1 MPSRVAIDT
10 NIFIHLTNSQEN
22 PDSHI
27 DQLLMHLAKS
37 DPRLC
42 VDSTRKIGNEY
53 EEKLGPRI
61 RNESE
66 QNIAIYLIR
75 YWMNDDVRQVVE
87 VDHQGP
93 LMHRIRRVIVEPD
106 EHVDRA
112 FVYVSC
118 QGDCPLITNDNQHIL
133 GRRGHLRKA
142 TKGYRGPNTDF
153 ISSRQAVD
161 AIVQAAATV

>member
-10 NIFIHLTNSQEN
+10 NIFIHLTNDQEN

-37 DPRLC
+37 NPRLC

-53 EEKLGPRI
+53 EENLGTRI

-66 QNIAIYLIR
+66 QTMAIYLIR
-75 YWMNDDVRQVVE
+75 HWMSPELRDVIE
-87 VDHQGP
+87 VDHEGP

-118 QGDCPLITNDNQHIL
+118 EGDCRLITNDHQHIL
-133 GRRGHLRKA
+133 GRRSDLRKA
-142 TKGYRGPNTDF
+142 TKGYRGPGTDF
-153 ISSRQAVD
+153 TTQSLV
-161 AIVQAAATV
+161 